1 MSYLLELR
9 QTSGN
14 VAQEIED
21 KETLWLVIEAMLDGD
36 CPVECLV
43 SKLNDNAKKTL
54 TEEDY
59 WNGKGE
65 MKDGIIV

>member
-9 QTSGN
+9 QTSGS

-43 SKLNDNAKKTL
+43 SKLNDNTENAL

-65 MKDGIIV
+65 VENGIIV